1 MGFVKEFKDFAMRGN
16 LIDFAVG
23 VVVGG
28 AFGKVTTSF
37 VDGMVMPVV
46 GKLIGGANFS
56 DLKYKIQ
63 EGTKAVVDSSG
74 NITNTEVPEVFIR
87 YGEFITTVLDF
98 VVVAFVMFLVI
109 KTMNKLKE
117 KEAAAPSAPPAP
129 SKEELLLGEI
139 RDLLK
144 K

>member
-28 AFGKVTTSF
+28 AFGKVTTAF

-46 GKLIGGANFS
+46 GKMIGGVDFS
-56 DLKYKIQ
+56 DLKLKIQ
-63 EGTKAVVDSSG
+63 DGSKEVMDASGNLVTKAV
-74 NITNTEVPEVFIR
+74 PEIFIG
-87 YGEFITTVLDF
+87 YGAFISTVIDF
-98 VVVAFVMFLVI
+98 IVVAFVMFLVI
-109 KTMNKLKE
+109 KAMNKMKKTE
-117 KEAAAPSAPPAP
+117 EAAPPAP
-129 SKEELLLGEI
+129 SAQEVLLGEI

>member
-1 MGFVKEFKDFAMRGN
+1 MGFIKEFKDFAMRGN

-28 AFGKVTTSF
+28 AFGKVTSAF
-37 VDGMVMPVV
+37 VDGIIMPVV
-46 GKLIGGANFS
+46 GKLIGGQDFS
-56 DLKYKIQ
+56 DLKFKIQ
-63 EGTKAVVDSSG
+63 DGTKAVLDSAG
-74 NITNTEVPEVFIR
+74 NMTTKEVPEVFIR
-87 YGEFITTVLDF
+87 YGEFITTVIDF
-98 VVVAFVMFLVI
+98 TAVAFAMFLVV
-109 KTMNKLKE
+109 KAMNKLKE

-129 SKEELLLGEI
+129 SKEEVLLGEI